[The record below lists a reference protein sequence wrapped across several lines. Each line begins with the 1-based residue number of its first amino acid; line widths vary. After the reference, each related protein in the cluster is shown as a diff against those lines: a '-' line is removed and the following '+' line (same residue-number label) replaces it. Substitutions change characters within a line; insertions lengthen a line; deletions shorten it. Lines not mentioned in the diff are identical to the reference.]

1 MNGARIDSNAA
12 AIARGIGFLRRMQ
25 LEWGEFACRKY
36 ADARLSGAGR
46 PDSSPFA
53 TALVLYSLGFAACPE
68 LAPMR
73 AKALGFLMEQWEGP
87 GVWRYW
93 SSRNGAPIDPD
104 LDDTCCVSFAL
115 KQAGV
120 AAAGRLGA
128 NEPCILENRHAS
140 GLFKT
145 WLRHEDADNDVDG
158 AVNANVLLYLGEREE
173 TTPACRIV
181 ADAIVADREHEAS
194 WYYTSALA
202 LYYMVSRAFFNGV
215 SGFGACGEAIV
226 EKTRMRLRDPSRD
239 AMSVALAIC
248 ILQNYEAI
256 GTENSAVRWLVEQQQ
271 AQGHWARSAFYR
283 GPEPPVPHC
292 AWWGSEE
299 LTTALC
305 IEAIAR
311 AEVTQ

>member
-1 MNGARIDSNAA
+1 MSGAAIDTNAA
-12 AIARGIGFLRRMQ
+12 AIARGIGFLRQMQ
-25 LEWGEFACRKY
+25 LDWGEFACRKY
-36 ADARLSGAGR
+36 ADAQLGGSGRL
-46 PDSSPFA
+46 DSSPFA
-53 TALVLYSLGFAACPE
+53 TALVLYSLGFVAHPEVAA
-68 LAPMR
+68 MR
-73 AKALGFLMEQWEGP
+73 ANALGFLMEEWEGP

-115 KQAGV
+115 KQGGV
-120 AAAGRLGA
+120 AVERLAA
-128 NEPCILENRHAS
+128 NEHCILENRHAS

-173 TTPACRIV
+173 TAPACRIV

-226 EKTRMRLRDPSRD
+226 EKTRMRLRDPHRD
-239 AMSVALAIC
+239 PMSVAFALC
-248 ILQNYEAI
+248 ILQNYGAMLTDE
-256 GTENSAVRWLVEQQQ
+256 SAVRWLVEQQQ
-271 AQGHWARSAFYR
+271 PQGQWARSAIYR
-283 GPEPPVPHC
+283 GPEPPVPYC

-299 LTTALC
+299 LTTGLC
-305 IEAIAR
+305 VEAIAR
-311 AEVTQ
+311 AEGAQ